1 MKKSKK
7 IILAVIVILLV
18 GIGLIIANPDWVDSK
33 EKVKVEVSEEVQET
47 HDELEDEIF
56 D

>member
-7 IILAVIVILLV
+7 FILAVIVILV
-18 GIGLIIANPDWVDSK
+18 AAIAIILAKPDLVDS
-33 EKVKVEVSEEVQET
+33 EETIKVEVSEEVQET
-47 HDELEDEIF
+47 SEELSDEIF

>member
-7 IILAVIVILLV
+7 FILAVIVILV
-18 GIGLIIANPDWVDSK
+18 AAIAIILLKPDLVDS
-33 EKVKVEVSEEVQET
+33 EEPVKGEESEEVQET
-47 HDELEDEIF
+47 SQELRDEIF